1 MNPSFSVVVTTY
13 NRSQLMQRAVNSV
26 LAQSIPAD
34 EIIIVDDASADGTPD
49 FVRKTFPEATFVALE
64 KNGGPSVARNAGL
77 AHARTQF
84 VLCLDDDDI
93 LLPDAIETIWRNLVG
108 LKDYDRFPV
117 FQFSHSNGRA
127 NFPFKVVDLGD
138 FCGGVIQGDFL
149 PVIQRDVFLKQGLA
163 YPSLRCGGE
172 HLLWWDVADQL
183 GIPTW
188 DHVVCRV
195 GTDAPSRLTGAKNQ
209 LSRPGEY
216 AELQELTIQKFGN
229 RLRAVSL
236 ATLVN
241 KHMGAGTYWLLAG
254 RRRAAALH
262 IRELFGLGF
271 VKHAILLAVL
281 VCLPRAVIRRLFSWF
296 RLRHVNAGHVPS
308 GDQVDACRR
317 AA

>member
-1 MNPSFSVVVTTY
+1 MNPSFSVVVTTF
-13 NRSQLMQRAVNSV
+13 NRSRLMQRAVNSV
-26 LAQSIPAD
+26 LAQSVPAK
-34 EIIIVDDASADGTPD
+34 EIVIVDDASTDGTPD
-49 FVRKTFPEATFVALE
+49 FARKTFPEAQVVALE
-64 KNGGPSVARNAGL
+64 KNSGPSVARNAGL

-93 LLPDAIETIWRNLVG
+93 LLPDAIETISRQLMGFPNL
-108 LKDYDRFPV
+108 DPFPV

-149 PVIQRDVFLKQGLA
+149 PVIQRDVFLEQGLA
-163 YPSLRCGGE
+163 YPALRCGGE
-172 HLLWWDVADQL
+172 NLLWWEVADRF

-188 DHVVCRV
+188 NHVLSRV

-209 LSRPGEY
+209 LSRPAEY
-216 AELQELTIQKFGN
+216 AELQELTIQKFGQ

-254 RRRAAALH
+254 RRRAASLH
-262 IRELFGLGF
+262 IQELFGLGF
-271 VKHAILLAVL
+271 VKQAFLLAVL
-281 VCLPRAVIRRLFSWF
+281 VCLPKTAIRRLFSWF
-296 RLRHVNAGHVPS
+296 RLRQVNAFQVS
-308 GDQVDACRR
+308 SVEQVDACQR

>member
-1 MNPSFSVVVTTY
+1 MSPSFSVVVTTY
-13 NRSQLMQRAVNSV
+13 NRSRLMQRAVNSV
-26 LAQSIPAD
+26 FAQSMPAK
-34 EIIIVDDASADGTPD
+34 EIVIVDDASADGTPD
-49 FVRKTFPEATFVALE
+49 FARKTFPAANVVVLE
-64 KNGGPSVARNAGL
+64 RNSGPSVARNAGL

-108 LKDYDRFPV
+108 LENRDHFPV

-127 NFPFKVVDLGD
+127 TFPFKVVDLGD

-172 HLLWWDVADQL
+172 NLLWWDVADRF

-188 DHVVCRV
+188 NQVVSRV
-195 GTDAPSRLTGAKNQ
+195 GTDAPSRLTGANNQ
-209 LSRPGEY
+209 LSRPAEY

-254 RRRAAALH
+254 RRRPALLH
-262 IRELFGLGF
+262 MQGLIRLGF
-271 VKHAILLAVL
+271 VKQAILLAAL
-281 VCLPRAVIRRLFSWF
+281 VCLPKTVIRRLFSWF
-296 RLRHVNAGHVPS
+296 RLRQVNAFHVPPA
-308 GDQVDACRR
+308 DRVETCRR